1 MKIISKYVFNL
12 FKIQSQLV
20 FYLFHIFHIFRLF
33 ILLYN
38 IINTKPAIMSL
49 NAIYYYDYLFEFYTN
64 DITDLDK
71 FNTIY
76 NQCTLED
83 PSGNRKVLIYNK
95 YLEILQILSKTP
107 GIRTCSSFVNYNNKR
122 YKVTVHNMSW
132 SGNTT

>member
-1 MKIISKYVFNL
+1 
-12 FKIQSQLV
+12 
-20 FYLFHIFHIFRLF
+20 
-33 ILLYN
+33 
-38 IINTKPAIMSL
+38 MSL